1 MKKTKTQI
9 TISNLEREISSLKEK
24 VSKYQVIIAEKEQIL
39 QAHRDSNERYLR
51 QLAAKEL
58 KNEKTVSAT
67 EK

>member
-9 TISNLEREISSLKEK
+9 TISNLEREISSLKKKVEK
-24 VSKYQVIIAEKEQIL
+24 CQVIIAEKEQIL

-58 KNEKTVSAT
+58 KNENSERST
-67 EK
+67 EQ